1 MIQVTGPVAGT
12 YGRRTSK
19 HERHVHQDVQERRPV
34 CFGIYEGMK
43 QKAEQKAEPDAGFP
57 LLVAVVA
64 SSGFVSGLFGLR
76 RRLRRKLRRR
86 AQRTQA
92 K

>member
-1 MIQVTGPVAGT
+1 MIQVTGPVADT
-12 YGRRTSK
+12 YSRRTSK

-43 QKAEQKAEPDAGFP
+43 QKAEPDAGFP

-64 SSGFVSGLFGLR
+64 SSGIVSGLFGLR
-76 RRLRRKLRRR
+76 RRLGRKRRR
-86 AQRTQA
+86 AQRTHV